1 VLNRNCDPL
10 LLDHMLTQCGFG
22 TEKTS
27 GLFIA
32 RYNQQVF
39 YDESLMLKDFA
50 AKRQARLP

>member
-1 VLNRNCDPL
+1 
-10 LLDHMLTQCGFG
+10 MLTQCGFG